1 MKLNNSSQNPLYIQL
16 KQIIK
21 EDILRGKYKP
31 GQQLPPESELCKTYG
46 VSRITTRRAITDLV
60 EEGVLYSHQGKGTF
74 VKLSK
79 EKREL
84 VSLGSFSELTIESG
98 KKPSSQILS
107 SSIVDADESLAEKFK
122 LQVGESLLK
131 LHRLLFIDDEPFI
144 IETSY
149 YPLIFM
155 PNLEKHIWESS
166 STYSILKSR
175 YNIEIMRSSKTL
187 EIVFASDYEANLFHC
202 DLGAPLFA
210 TEKLSYDQEDR
221 PIHLSYSLYMA
232 NKVIF
237 TLDTVRDKQDES

>member
-31 GQQLPPESELCKTYG
+31 GQQLPAESELCKTYG

-60 EEGVLYSHQGKGTF
+60 DEGILFSHQGKGTF
-74 VKLSK
+74 VKQAK

-84 VSLGSFSELTIESG
+84 ISVGSFSDLTLNSG
-98 KKPSSQILS
+98 KKPGSQILS
-107 SSIVDADESLAEKFK
+107 SSIIQADETLAEKFK
-122 LQVGESLLK
+122 LFEGESLLK

-149 YPLIFM
+149 YPLQFL
-155 PNLEKHIWESS
+155 PNIEKHIWESP
-166 STYSILKSR
+166 STYSILKNR
-175 YNIEIMRSSKTL
+175 YNIEIKRSSRTL
-187 EIVFASDYEANLFHC
+187 EINFASDYEANIFHC
-202 DLGAPLFA
+202 DLGSPLFA

-221 PIHLSYSLYMA
+221 PIHLSYSLYMS

-237 TLDTVRDKQDES
+237 TIDSTEK

>member
-1 MKLNNSSQNPLYIQL
+1 MMKLNNSSQNPLYIQL

-60 EEGVLYSHQGKGTF
+60 DEGILYSHQGKGTF
-74 VKLSK
+74 VKQAK

-84 VSLGSFSELTIESG
+84 ISVGSFSELTMNSG

-107 SSIVDADESLAEKFK
+107 SSIIQADESLAGKFA
-122 LQVGESLLK
+122 LPVGESLLK

-149 YPLIFM
+149 YPLLHL
-155 PNLEKHIWESS
+155 PNLEKNIWESP
-166 STYSILKSR
+166 STYSILKNK
-175 YNIEIMRSSKTL
+175 YGIDIKRSSKTL
-187 EIVFASDYEANLFHC
+187 EIVFASEYEANIFHC
-202 DLGAPLFA
+202 DLGSPLFA
-210 TEKLSYDQEDR
+210 TEKLSYDQEGR
-221 PIHLSYSLYMA
+221 AIHLSYSLYMA

-237 TLDTVRDKQDES
+237 TIESGEEN